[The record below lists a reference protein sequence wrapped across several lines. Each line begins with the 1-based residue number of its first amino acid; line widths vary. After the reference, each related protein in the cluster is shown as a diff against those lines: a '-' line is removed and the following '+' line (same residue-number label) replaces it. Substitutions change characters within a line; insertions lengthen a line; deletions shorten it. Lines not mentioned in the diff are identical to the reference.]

1 MRGNLRVTNWRE
13 GLGTMTEER
22 AWTTF
27 AENVRRT
34 MCLQGREG
42 ISADPMDEHRN
53 TEGNAEE
60 EKNVE

>member
-1 MRGNLRVTNWRE
+1 
-13 GLGTMTEER
+13 
-22 AWTTF
+22 
-27 AENVRRT
+27 

-42 ISADPMDEHRN
+42 ISTDPMDEHRN